1 MKNLLFILLS
11 VTLLAA
17 CQSSSDELVSPDASS
32 KIVQRST
39 RAFHANLSAAIDPN
53 SAPTACSNTGGQ
65 LAVLDYFISGNATHL
80 GLLNTNLSTLHHDD
94 CDLNG
99 ETLDLSTSVSG
110 QLVGAN
116 GDKITYTGEDVIN
129 VFNFLTNS
137 GPNGPITGT
146 WTITG
151 GTGRFVGASG
161 SFTISGLVNFTTLGF
176 NVVADGTITY

>member
-17 CQSSSDELVSPDASS
+17 CQSSSDELVSPGASS
-32 KIVQRST
+32 QVVVRST
-39 RAFHANLSAAIDPN
+39 RAFHANLTGTIDPT
-53 SAPTACSNTGGQ
+53 SAPTPCSNTGGT

-80 GLLNTNLSTLHHDD
+80 GLLNATLSTLHHDD

-99 ETLDLSTSVSG
+99 ETLNLSTSVTG
-110 QLVGAN
+110 QLVGVN
-116 GDKITYTGEDVIN
+116 GDMITYTGADVIN

-137 GPNGPITGT
+137 GSTGPFTGT

-151 GTGRFVGASG
+151 GTGRYAGATG
-161 SFTISGLVNFTTLGF
+161 SFTINGIVDFTTLGF
-176 NVVADGTITY
+176 TVVADGTISY

>member
-17 CQSSSDELVSPDASS
+17 CQNSSDELASPGASS
-32 KIVQRST
+32 QISQRSE
-39 RAFHANLSAAIDPN
+39 RAFHANLTGTIDPN
-53 SAPTACSNTGGQ
+53 SAPTPCSNTGGT

-80 GLLNTNLSTLHHDD
+80 GLLNATLSTLHHDE

-99 ETLDLSTSVSG
+99 GTLDLSTSVSG
-110 QLVGAN
+110 QLVGTN
-116 GDKITYTGEDVIN
+116 GDLIYYTGLDVVN

-137 GPNGPITGT
+137 GPDGPLTGT

-151 GTGRFVGASG
+151 GTGKFEEASG
-161 SFTISGLVNFTTLGF
+161 SFTINGLVNFSNLSFT
-176 NVVADGTITY
+176 VVADGTITY